1 MRGWLMGGLV
11 GVGFLALAGL
21 GAGGANVPDARK
33 FGWYTDY
40 AAARAEAR
48 KTGKPL
54 LVVFRCE
61 P

>member
-1 MRGWLMGGLV
+1 MTKPIFWIGLI
-11 GVGFLALAGL
+11 LLLPAALPAQEKL
-21 GAGGANVPDARK
+21 RWHDN
-33 FGWYTDY
+33 Y

-54 LVVFRCE
+54 LVEFRCA